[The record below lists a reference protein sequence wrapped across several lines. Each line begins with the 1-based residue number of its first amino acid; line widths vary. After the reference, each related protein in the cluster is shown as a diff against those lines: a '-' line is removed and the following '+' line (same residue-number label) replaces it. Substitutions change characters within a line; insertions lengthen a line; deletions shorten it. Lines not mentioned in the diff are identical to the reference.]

1 VKVLVLLALFFAVR
15 IATAA
20 DWVIASPRERA
31 EAGARFEILVVA
43 PPRESLPDELIVR
56 LKVDVAEIALD
67 MKAAGPAQDGRRTY
81 IGMMP
86 TAAGGTVSVQLAERQ
101 SNSLL
106 LIVARHDAVQS
117 LTGSTLNEREPP
129 LSEND
134 PMYFVIGSR
143 GPTTARF
150 QLSMK
155 YRLFDA
161 GVGVG
166 EARPWLSGLYFGYTQ
181 NSLWDLS
188 TESKAFRNTTYMPSL
203 FWKWERAEERV
214 FFDGARL
221 GIEHESNGGQ
231 GDISRS
237 INIAFVRPEWRWQL
251 GTGIFTFLP
260 KIYTYLDKEENTDID
275 DYRGYVDWRVRYDAG
290 LNWIANGTLRYGT
303 AGKGSVLLDLSRR
316 IRDMKMGPVS
326 TYLHLQ
332 FFAGYGED
340 ITDYNRKQKSQIRIG
355 FAIVP

>member
-1 VKVLVLLALFFAVR
+1 MRLLALLALLSV
-15 IATAA
+15 APAALA

-43 PPRESLPDELIVR
+43 PPRESLPDELTAR
-56 LKVDVAEIALD
+56 LKVDVAEIVLEL
-67 MKAAGPAQDGRRTY
+67 KAAGPAQDGRRTY
-81 IGMMP
+81 LGMMP
-86 TAAGGTVSVQLAERQ
+86 TAAGGMVSVQLAERP

-106 LIVARHDAVQS
+106 LLVARHDAVQS
-117 LTGSTLNEREPP
+117 LTGSLLNEREPP

-134 PMYFVIGSR
+134 PMYFVMGSR

-181 NSLWDLS
+181 NSLWDVS
-188 TESKAFRNTTYMPSL
+188 SESKAFRNTTYQPSV
-203 FWKWERAEERV
+203 FWKWERVEERV

-221 GIEHESNGGQ
+221 GLEHESNGDQ
-231 GDISRS
+231 GERSRS
-237 INIAFVRPEWRWQL
+237 INIAFVRPEWRWRL

-260 KIYTYLDKEENTDID
+260 KLYSYLDKEENTDID
-275 DYRGYVDWRVRYDAG
+275 DYRGYVDWRVRYDSG

-303 AGKGSVLLDLSRR
+303 AGKGSMLLDLSRR

-326 TYLHLQ
+326 TYLHVQ